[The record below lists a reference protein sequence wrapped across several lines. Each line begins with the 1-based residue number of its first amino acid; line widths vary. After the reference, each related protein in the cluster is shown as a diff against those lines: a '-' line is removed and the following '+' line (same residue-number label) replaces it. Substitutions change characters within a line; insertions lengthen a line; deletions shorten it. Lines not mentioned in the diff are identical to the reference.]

1 MESSFR
7 SGPPGSVAPPERVRL
22 VKERPSAPSAVA
34 PSIDQRLKRIEKR
47 LEEISLIVE
56 RLAGQPPARAAPLS
70 AEPDD
75 ESLGHLIPQNST
87 VLNALQQLG
96 RSCLILG
103 GAFLI
108 RAVTD
113 AGGVPRAA
121 GAAFGLFYAIAWT
134 VAADRSARRGRI
146 LGGTFLGVTAIGIAD
161 PLVFETATRFHVIG
175 SAGAAALLAGLTIL
189 SLEVARRRALPV
201 LAWASCLGAAA
212 TAAALSIS
220 TGASEPFAAALL
232 VVGVATVWMAG
243 SSPAMRALRWPTGA
257 AVDLLAAA
265 SILRLTVLEPGA
277 ARSQSAV
284 PIAALGAA
292 LALLYL
298 GTFAARALSRRAE
311 LGSFEVL
318 QSTAVIVIGAAI
330 AIAAARAG
338 GFTLEP
344 VGVGALILGGA
355 AYAAALGPSKRPDGR
370 RNARYFGAV
379 GLALALL
386 GTFLILDSSAAA
398 LLWSGLGAAALLF
411 GFASA
416 SRRDVLIPQAA
427 GYAAAAAWRSGLA
440 EAALDA
446 LFSSAGRGSAAFPI
460 AALAALAFAALGLA
474 WLVWPKGSDP
484 GNDRMARIV
493 FAAIVCLG
501 ACGFAAAL
509 LRPLVGIR
517 QGAVDPGGLAVLRT
531 GILAAAAL
539 LAGAAGRRGSL
550 AELRWLAGALL
561 AVGAVKLLFEDLP
574 AGRPATLFL
583 GFVLYGAAL
592 LSLPRLLRR
601 APSA

>member
-1 MESSFR
+1 MASRFR
-7 SGPPGSVAPPERVRL
+7 SAPPGSVAPPERVRL

-34 PSIDQRLKRIEKR
+34 PSIEQRLTRVEKR
-47 LEEISLIVE
+47 LDEISLIVE

-75 ESLGHLIPQNST
+75 ESLNHLIPQNST

-108 RAVTD
+108 RAVTE
-113 AGGVPRAA
+113 AGGLPRAA
-121 GAAFGLFYAIAWT
+121 GAALGLLYAIAWT

-146 LGGTFLGVTAIGIAD
+146 LGGTFLGVTAIAIAD

-175 SAGAAALLAGLTIL
+175 PAGAAALLAGLTIL

-201 LAWASCLGAAA
+201 LAWTSCLGAVAA
-212 TAAALSIS
+212 AAALSIS

-232 VVGVATVWMAG
+232 SVGVATVWMAG
-243 SSPAMRALRWPTGA
+243 SARGWRALRWPTGA
-257 AVDLLAAA
+257 AVDLLAAV
-265 SILRLTVLEPGA
+265 SVLRLTAAEPGA
-277 ARSQSAV
+277 TRSESAA

-311 LGSFEVL
+311 LGAFEVL
-318 QSTAVIVIGAAI
+318 QSAAVVTIGAAI
-330 AIAAARAG
+330 AIAAASAG

-344 VGVGALILGGA
+344 VGVGALVLGAA
-355 AYAAALGPSKRPDGR
+355 AYAAALGLSDRPDGR

-379 GLALALL
+379 GIALTLL

-398 LLWSGLGAAALLF
+398 LLWSGLGAAAFL
-411 GFASA
+411 FASA
-416 SRRDVLIPQAA
+416 SRRDVLIPHAA

-440 EAALDA
+440 EAAFDA
-446 LFSSAGRGSAAFPI
+446 LFSSAGRGPAAFPI
-460 AALAALAFAALGLA
+460 AALAALAFSALGLA
-474 WLVWPKGSDP
+474 WLVWRKGPDP
-484 GNDRMARIV
+484 ENDRMARIV

-517 QGAVDPGGLAVLRT
+517 QGAVDAGGLAVLRT

-539 LAGAAGRRGSL
+539 LAGTAGRRGSL
-550 AELRWLAGALL
+550 AELRWLAGTLL
-561 AVGAVKLLFEDLP
+561 AVGAGKLLFEDLP

-583 GFVLYGAAL
+583 GFVVYGAAL